1 MRRRWLAGIFA
12 FCASWAV
19 LVAVFSNDGVH
30 QLWGRM
36 SAVGY
41 GVALL
46 AVFAVRHKRM
56 ADIAIWAAFLG
67 ALVIPL
73 AWMASKGLPYLGGL
87 YQPEVKVVAES
98 GWSLIHHGTPYS
110 AATTYA
116 KDTHQYDYNPYL
128 PVMALFGLP
137 WALFGNGLLTDPR
150 LWFGAVFLVVFWYA
164 LRRAGARD
172 PWRWTVLVAATPVI
186 AFELAVGGTDVPM
199 VAFLCLGFAFLWQTG
214 LDGAVRSALAASD
227 GEPGTPEIA
236 AAPMLAGLALG
247 IGASM
252 KATAWPALLVAAVL
266 LGVRNGRRAVGRFA
280 LAVLAT
286 IVVCVG
292 PFAITRPRTLWSNTI
307 DFPLGLTKSVSP
319 AASPL
324 PGHLIAHY
332 WPGGG
337 HTLVVALLGLAGVA
351 IALAFVFRPPRTVT
365 WGVLALAGAMSL
377 MFVLAPATRFGYFI
391 YPAALAIWVLAVHYG
406 GQDEEELPV
415 TPDPGA
421 LPAKTSTTPPTTPA
435 ARPAAG
441 QSELSRR
448 NTTAAL
454 AAEGS
459 AASARWTRGRPAL
472 SGSRRRARLPGPPGT
487 PLLPPCGQP
496 GCPRPPLPGRAWSTR
511 RPAPRPGCRTRPA
524 RRPRCTRCPRRR
536 RGARRR
542 TGCPG
547 R

>member
-1 MRRRWLAGIFA
+1 MGGAWPGAKLKSPAAMHRRWLAGIFA
-12 FCASWAV
+12 FCASWAI

-98 GWSLIHHGTPYS
+98 GWSLIHHGTPYQ

-116 KDTHQYDYNPYL
+116 KDTRVYDYNPYL
-128 PVMALFGLP
+128 PVMALFGVP

-150 LWFGAVFLVVFWYA
+150 VWFGAVFLVVFWYA
-164 LRRAGARD
+164 LRRANAQD

-199 VAFLCLGFAFLWQTG
+199 VAFLCLGFAFLWQTATDGGARVG
-214 LDGAVRSALAASD
+214 LIESGGEPAAS
-227 GEPGTPEIA
+227 GMQ
-236 AAPMLAGLALG
+236 AAPVLAGIALG

-252 KATAWPALLVAAVL
+252 KATAWPALLVAVVL
-266 LGVRNGRRAVGRFA
+266 LWVRNGKHAVGRFA
-280 LAVLAT
+280 LAVLAA

-307 DFPLGLTKSVSP
+307 DFPLGLTKVVSP

-324 PGHLIAHY
+324 PGHLIAHA
-332 WPGGG
+332 WPHWG
-337 HTLVVALLGLAGVA
+337 HIIVVVLLGLTGVA
-351 IALAFVFRPPRTVT
+351 VALGFVLRPPRTVARA
-365 WGVLALAGAMSL
+365 VLLLAGAMSL

-406 GQDEEELPV
+406 GRDPDEPLA
-415 TPDPGA
+415 TPDPGEP
-421 LPAKTSTTPPTTPA
+421 PAKTSTTPPTKPA

-441 QSELSRR
+441 QSEPSRR
-448 NTTAAL
+448 STTAAL
-454 AAEGS
+454 ATEGS
-459 AASARWTRGRPAL
+459 AASARWTRGRPA
-472 SGSRRRARLPGPPGT
+472 
-487 PLLPPCGQP
+487 
-496 GCPRPPLPGRAWSTR
+496 
-511 RPAPRPGCRTRPA
+511 
-524 RRPRCTRCPRRR
+524 
-536 RGARRR
+536 
-542 TGCPG
+542 
-547 R
+547 